1 MTDYTKTT
9 DFEAKDSLPSGDT
22 NKVVRG
28 SEFEVEFDNIATA
41 IATKANKASP
51 TFTGTAT
58 IPTASITTLNLGG
71 VAVTSTATELNL
83 LDGVTAT
90 TAELNILDGVTA
102 TATELN
108 LLDGVTATTA
118 ELNYVDGVT
127 SNIQTQL
134 NTKAPTASPTFT
146 GTATIPTASVT
157 TLNLG
162 GVAVTST
169 AAELNKL
176 DGVTATTAEI
186 NYLDGVTSNIQT
198 QLDGLGTGDGSVTS
212 VAMTVPTGLSVAGTP
227 ITTSGT
233 LAVTYATGYAIPT
246 TAKQTQWD
254 TAYGWGNHASAGYAP
269 TASPTFTGTVTAPTV
284 DINAGAID
292 GTTIGAASAA
302 AGTFTTAT
310 ATSVVLGLWTI
321 SVIANELVFDYNG
334 TDVFKLKTTGEVV
347 SANDVTAFGTV

>member
-1 MTDYTKTT
+1 MADYTKLT

-41 IATKANKASP
+41 IATKADKASP

-58 IPTASITTLNLGG
+58 IPTAAI
-71 VAVTSTATELNL
+71 
-83 LDGVTAT
+83 
-90 TAELNILDGVTA
+90 
-102 TATELN
+102 
-108 LLDGVTATTA
+108 
-118 ELNYVDGVT
+118 
-127 SNIQTQL
+127 
-134 NTKAPTASPTFT
+134 
-146 GTATIPTASVT
+146 T

-186 NYLDGVTSNIQT
+186 NYLGGVTSNIQT
-198 QLDGLGTGDGSVTS
+198 QIDGLGTGDGTVTS

-233 LAVTYATGYAIPT
+233 LAVTYTAGYAIPT

-254 TAYGWGNHASAGYAP
+254 TAYSWGNHASAGYLTSLGTAILDGDFTVNGLMSRTGAGTYTSVTDNSSNWNTAFGWGNHASAGYAP
-269 TASPTFTGTVTAPTV
+269 TASPTFTGTVTAPIV

-292 GTTIGAASAA
+292 GTTIGGASAA

-347 SANDVTAFGTV
+347 SANDITAFGTV

>member
-22 NKVVRG
+22 NKVIRG

-58 IPTASITTLNLGG
+58 IPTAS
-71 VAVTSTATELNL
+71 
-83 LDGVTAT
+83 
-90 TAELNILDGVTA
+90 
-102 TATELN
+102 
-108 LLDGVTATTA
+108 
-118 ELNYVDGVT
+118 
-127 SNIQTQL
+127 
-134 NTKAPTASPTFT
+134 
-146 GTATIPTASVT
+146 VT

-162 GVAVTST
+162 GVDVTST
-169 AAELNKL
+169 AAELNLL

-233 LAVTYATGYAIPT
+233 LAITYATGYAIPT

-254 TAYGWGNHASAGYAP
+254 TAYGWGDHASGGYAP

-292 GTTIGAASAA
+292 GTTIGGSSAA

-310 ATSVVLGLWTI
+310 ATSVVLGNWTI
-321 SVIANELVFDYNG
+321 SVDTNELIFNYNG

-347 SANDVTAFGTV
+347 SANDITAFGTV